1 MFSSSNSSQHRCSFL
16 NSPKHLRYWECL
28 PPGPGNL
35 SVSRDVTSVR
45 GIAYTQ
51 CIRTMHNVKP
61 GEGSELK
68 RVNARN
74 REDPYRVQ
82 RLGVIL
88 VGGGPYPFQPCH
100 NAMLGFRHFSSWKS
114 HGISATVAEPC
125 FGTSLWKW
133 TFLSLCNNMQLR
145 RGTHS
150 RIILDRL
157 NQGFLTISSRGN
169 GIVLWRGRKKSSD
182 IIDILIFLITIRIII
197 LVSHR
202 G

>member
-1 MFSSSNSSQHRCSFL
+1 MDSPIPPLAHQTFLGGAGSVKNDHVKHSECFLPATAAIPASIAALFL
-16 NSPKHLRYWECL
+16 NSRKHLRYWEY
-28 PPGPGNL
+28 PPPVPGNL

-114 HGISATVAEPC
+114 HEISATVAEPC

-133 TFLSLCNNMQLR
+133 TFFSLCSNYV
-145 RGTHS
+145 TS
-150 RIILDRL
+150 
-157 NQGFLTISSRGN
+157 
-169 GIVLWRGRKKSSD
+169 
-182 IIDILIFLITIRIII
+182 
-197 LVSHR
+197 
-202 G
+202 